1 LTCSFT
7 NKSQKYFITK
17 RLQTG
22 FIPQL
27 APLSE
32 RVLTTFPQGMWKRKS
47 LVEVTKLLIV
57 NIFSHLKNAKKK
69 QENKGKISK

>member
-1 LTCSFT
+1 M
-7 NKSQKYFITK
+7 
-17 RLQTG
+17 
-22 FIPQL
+22 
-27 APLSE
+27 
-32 RVLTTFPQGMWKRKS
+32 TFPQGMWKRKS